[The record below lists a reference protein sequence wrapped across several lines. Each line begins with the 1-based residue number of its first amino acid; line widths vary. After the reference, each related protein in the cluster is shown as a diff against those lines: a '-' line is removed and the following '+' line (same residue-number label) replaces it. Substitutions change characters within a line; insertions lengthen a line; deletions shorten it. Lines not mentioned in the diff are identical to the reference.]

1 MSNKNCAEK
10 KILTKPSDE
19 KVVSIMLTPKS
30 GKGVSKFE
38 ALLIFVFLVLILMW
52 VASSQNKNRKTLL
65 DGGMSAN
72 PDKVDFSQDIR
83 NIFWGLNGVI
93 TMVSFFLLPKKNI
106 NFRGMSYMY
115 RVMQALAIT
124 YAINMLVWA
133 LMTPELLTKFLHILD
148 PSLANANYEER
159 DFSIDCRLYTPE
171 NPNSNFANLKDT
183 VDIFVTGHLVGW
195 LVKSFIFRN
204 NIMAWTMSILFE
216 IHEISLKHWLP
227 NFNECWWDHLL
238 LDLFGMNLLGL
249 LLGTWIMKKYNIE
262 KFHWFWDPTDDSEKL
277 SYFKRFFYSF
287 TAVGDYVSNHKW
299 HFLARPKSFLA
310 VTWVILLASVTDLN
324 WFFMKN
330 ALNLAPGQ
338 IFMGL
343 RVWIV
348 GFYSIIVIYDFHKW
362 VKRTGKKRRMSFN
375 MILGHG
381 LLFLESVVFWRNK
394 RPGFFD
400 EVTPY
405 KIKLFWMG
413 VCGLFMF
420 GLYSSYCFG
429 KTKFL
434 KQIN

>member
-1 MSNKNCAEK
+1 MASKNCTEK
-10 KILTKPSDE
+10 KPLNKPSDE
-19 KVVSIMLTPKS
+19 TVASIMLTPKA
-30 GKGVSKFE
+30 GRGVSKFE
-38 ALLIFVFLVLILMW
+38 AVLILLILIFILMR
-52 VASSQNKNRKTLL
+52 VTNYQNENRKAVL
-65 DGGMSAN
+65 DKGVSVT
-72 PDKVDFSQDIR
+72 PSDLDLSQDIR
-83 NIFWGLNGVI
+83 NIFWGLNAFLTTI
-93 TMVSFFLLPKKNI
+93 SFFLLPKKKI
-106 NFRGMSYMY
+106 NFRGLSFMY
-115 RVMQALAIT
+115 RLLQALAIT
-124 YAINMLVWA
+124 YALNMLLWA
-133 LMTPELLTKFLHILD
+133 LMSPEMLQRYLHTLD
-148 PSLANANYEER
+148 PSLASAEYEER

-171 NPNSNFANLKDT
+171 NPESKFANLRDT
-183 VDIFVTGHLVGW
+183 VDVFVAGHLVGW

-216 IHEISLKHWLP
+216 IHELSLKHWLP

-249 LLGTWIMKKYNIE
+249 LLGSYIMNKFNIE
-262 KFHWFWDPTDDSEKL
+262 KFHWFFDPTDDSEKL
-277 SYFKRFFYSF
+277 SYFRRFIYSF

-338 IFMGL
+338 IFMAL

-348 GFYSIIVIYDFHKW
+348 GLYSIIVIYDFHKW

-375 MILGHG
+375 MILGHT
-381 LLFLESVVFWRNK
+381 LLFLESVIFWKNK

-400 EVTPY
+400 EVTPM
-405 KIKLFWMG
+405 KIKIFWAGLTG
-413 VCGLFMF
+413 VFMF

-434 KQIN
+434 KQVN